1 MPHRQLK
8 TRTDCEDFVR
18 GCTIMGIGGGGK
30 PEVGLKYLL
39 EGLDEGLV
47 LEWIDVDDIA
57 DDTWTASVYGMGS
70 TAPITD
76 ETKAEIEKIG
86 IKPVLAGKEMEAA
99 LKELA
104 DHAGVKLSAMVP
116 VELGGGNTPAP
127 LVAATRM
134 GLPVVDADYAG
145 RAVPEEMQGTPYL
158 YKKNSYP
165 CASVDKWG
173 NVCIIKEAQGPH
185 LFERVG
191 KMLSVAAYGSCY
203 LASTLLTGKETKD
216 IVIRDTLTYSLE
228 LGTAVREALE
238 KGGDP
243 VAAIVEFTGGWLL
256 FTGEVERKDWKD
268 IGGTMRGT
276 TYIKG
281 TGDWAGH
288 TFRYWFMNENH
299 IGWLDD
305 KPVITTPDMPIV
317 VDIETGEGKINTY
330 IHTGERV
337 AVIAAKGPE
346 VFRSEHGLSGAGPR
360 YYGFDI
366 DYVPIEERMA
376 ASE

>member
-1 MPHRQLK
+1 
-8 TRTDCEDFVR
+8 
-18 GCTIMGIGGGGK
+18 MGIGGGGT

-47 LEWIDVDDIA
+47 LEWIDVEDIA
-57 DDTWTASVYGMGS
+57 DDSWTASVYGMGS

-76 ETKAEIEKIG
+76 ETKAEIEKVG
-86 IKPVLAGKEMEAA
+86 IKPVMAGKEMEAA

-104 DHAGVKLSAMVP
+104 DHAGVTLSAMVP
-116 VELGGGNTPAP
+116 VELGGSNTPAP
-127 LVAATRM
+127 LVAAARM
-134 GLPVVDADYAG
+134 GLPVVDADFAG

-158 YKKNSYP
+158 YNIDSFP

-173 NVCIIKEAQGPH
+173 NVCIIKETQGPH

-191 KMLSVAAYGSCY
+191 KMLSMAAYGSCY
-203 LASTLLTGKETKD
+203 LASSLMTGKQTKD
-216 IVIRDTLTYSLE
+216 TVIRDTLTYSFE

-238 KGGDP
+238 KAQDP
-243 VAAIVEFTGGWLL
+243 VAAIVDFTGGWLL
-256 FTGEVERKDWKD
+256 FTGEVERKDWAD
-268 IGGTMRGT
+268 VEGTMRGT

-288 TFRYWFMNENH
+288 TFRYWFKNENH
-299 IGWLDD
+299 VGWRDD
-305 KPVITTPDMPIV
+305 EPVITSPDLPIV
-317 VDIETGEGKINTY
+317 VNIETGEGKINTY
-330 IHTGERV
+330 IDAGDRV
-337 AVIAAKGPE
+337 AVVGAIGPK
-346 VFRSEHGLSGAGPR
+346 VFRSEHGLSGCGPR

-376 ASE
+376 ALG

>member
-8 TRTDCEDFVR
+8 TRQDCEDFVR
-18 GCTIMGIGGGGK
+18 GCAIMGIGGGGI
-30 PEVGLKYLL
+30 PDVGLKVLL
-39 EGLDEGLV
+39 EALDEGV
-47 LEWIDVDDIA
+47 TLEWIDVEDIA
-57 DDTWTASVYGMGS
+57 DDSWTACVYGMGS
-70 TAPITD
+70 TAPISD
-76 ETKAEIEKIG
+76 ETKAEIKKLG
-86 IKPVLAGKEMEAA
+86 LKPVMAGKEMEAA

-104 DHAGVKLSAMVP
+104 DYTGITLSAMVSP
-116 VELGGGNTPAP
+116 ELGGSNTPEP
-127 LVAATRM
+127 LVAAARM
-134 GLPVVDADYAG
+134 GLAVVDADLSG
-145 RAVPEEMQGTPYL
+145 RSVPEEMQGVTFL
-158 YKKNSYP
+158 NKKSSYP
-165 CASVDKWG
+165 LVSVDKWG
-173 NVCIIKEAQGPH
+173 NVCILKEAQGPH
-185 LFERVG
+185 LAERVG
-191 KMLSVAAYGSCY
+191 KMLSMAAYGTCFI
-203 LASTLLTGKETKD
+203 ASSLLTGKETKD

-288 TFRYWFMNENH
+288 IFRYWFMNENH

-305 KPVITTPDMPIV
+305 EPIITSPDMPIV
-317 VDIETGEGKINTY
+317 VDIETGEGQINTF
-330 IHTGERV
+330 IDAGDRV
-337 AVIAAKGPE
+337 AVIGAKGPE

-360 YYGFDI
+360 YFGFDI
-366 DYVPIEERMA
+366 DYVPIEERM
-376 ASE
+376 EEGG